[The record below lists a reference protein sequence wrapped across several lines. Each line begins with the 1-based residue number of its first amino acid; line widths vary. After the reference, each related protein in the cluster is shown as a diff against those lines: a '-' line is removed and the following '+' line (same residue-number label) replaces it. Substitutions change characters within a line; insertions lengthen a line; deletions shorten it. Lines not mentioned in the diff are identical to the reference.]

1 MSVESLERESNYEQ
15 MAKQVSSNAKAVGRR
30 KPVYINYTP
39 EGKLKDKQEG
49 WENISNEHTESI

>member
-1 MSVESLERESNYEQ
+1 MTIESLERESNYEQ
-15 MAKQVSSNAKAVGRR
+15 MTKQVSSNAKAVGRR
-30 KPVYINYTP
+30 KPVYINYTQ